1 MVKPTGVFNK
11 NPVQH
16 ASDLEMLED
25 TIQVQP
31 VFCNPSTGDRK
42 LVECVR
48 VDGALDE
55 RPSHEEVQ
63 FLWTVRHLF
72 KPTIATLITARSSGS
87 SYLNRV
93 ELQNGCL
100 ALAHANLFIPS
111 TLGGSCIDTKT
122 GKVNREK
129 YIANMNLAT
138 EVYISRVNG
147 APCGDGIIHL
157 FKGADSSKNQVER
170 KFLIQ
175 FLKGTKQ
182 QKKLLHIKHPKLYAY
197 FDKVWTVRNQHM
209 KKNLPSQ
216 YMFFLSCCLKQ
227 DCHHP
232 ICNSRNV
239 VKLPSWYQG
248 GPCISYLP
256 LPIPDSNRPWGSTTC
271 ADCKGFCSGHFLKP
285 CDAIHS
291 TLQPMAKP
299 PSQVIK
305 EIFDNDS
312 FHYPP
317 SNIVFVQE

>member
-1 MVKPTGVFNK
+1 MCVGIVKPTGVFNK

-48 VDGALDE
+48 VDGAVDE
-55 RPSHEEVQ
+55 GPSHEEVQ

-122 GKVNREK
+122 GKMNREK

-157 FKGADSSKNQVER
+157 FILQR
-170 KFLIQ
+170 
-175 FLKGTKQ
+175 TK
-182 QKKLLHIKHPKLYAY
+182 
-197 FDKVWTVRNQHM
+197 
-209 KKNLPSQ
+209 
-216 YMFFLSCCLKQ
+216 
-227 DCHHP
+227 
-232 ICNSRNV
+232 
-239 VKLPSWYQG
+239 
-248 GPCISYLP
+248 
-256 LPIPDSNRPWGSTTC
+256 
-271 ADCKGFCSGHFLKP
+271 
-285 CDAIHS
+285 
-291 TLQPMAKP
+291 
-299 PSQVIK
+299 
-305 EIFDNDS
+305 
-312 FHYPP
+312 
-317 SNIVFVQE
+317 